1 MDGKLRIQAARD
13 RIIKHIIQKFVVAAI
28 AVSAATHSVAATVII
43 DDRAAHIES
52 LSAVS
57 DRVASVHAMA
67 KNEESAALVT
77 SLKAIGG
84 DQAMDP
90 VLRDYLLETTIL
102 ALSGTTPTA
111 LSRAAVEEY
120 QHRAVSSFI
129 RLRDEHGNAVIPLYD
144 LAAAARLTIRVWDV
158 SDAKA
163 RVSEAL
169 RVRQWT
175 PADLLQ
181 TPAEISGSAWQEGT
195 RQAFESVDRQLL
207 LEQKA
212 SLLHAQRDSN
222 QFDTL
227 LLVMAVQLRDR
238 DLYNVVLTMANPR
251 DALEA
256 VGSINTGF
264 HHVEAAEIL
273 ILAAARDEVAS
284 AAILELGKLVSNDDM
299 ARGWLLER
307 LASPGDGGSAA
318 LALARVGDTNIL
330 SDIES
335 IIKSDA
341 PELAKLRAAL
351 VLRLSNT
358 EAAQALRQDLLT
370 RKLSSEQL
378 REALQ

>member
-1 MDGKLRIQAARD
+1 MIHKA
-13 RIIKHIIQKFVVAAI
+13 IIALFALAVAAN
-28 AVSAATHSVAATVII
+28 AMGAAVII
-43 DDRAAHIES
+43 DDRAAHAAK
-52 LSAVS
+52 LVTAANRVVS
-57 DRVASVHAMA
+57 IHAMA
-67 KNEESAALVT
+67 KRNDSTGLLM
-77 SLKAIGG
+77 SLKETGG
-84 DQAMDP
+84 DKAMDP
-90 VLRDYLLETTIL
+90 VLRDYMLETTIL
-102 ALSGTTPTA
+102 ALSGTTSTA

-120 QHRAVSSFI
+120 QHRAVSSFV

-158 SDAKA
+158 SDAKT
-163 RVSEAL
+163 RVSESL
-169 RVRQWT
+169 RARQWT

-181 TPAEISGSAWQEGT
+181 IPTGISGSAWQEGT

-238 DLYNVVLTMANPR
+238 DLYNAVLTMANPR

-273 ILAAARDEVAS
+273 ILAASRDEVAS

-318 LALARVGDTNIL
+318 LALARVADTNIL

-370 RKLSSEQL
+370 RKLSSEAL